1 MTNPYEH
8 PGVENN
14 LPALVGEVV
23 DPHAHTGHQAEPPV
37 AEERLE
43 ILPDVDAAVEA
54 MGTTHEQLGQF
65 LQGFTDAVK
74 SGAVESTYV
83 HFKGFSPSHAYT
95 FKDETGSHDSYA
107 LLRSDYHV
115 CTHCNPDAEQW
126 WTLVSFTT
134 GDTLD
139 FADSHPRR
147 IAEQGEYTSERSG
160 HQFISPERI
169 GEIAGIKEHSFGA
182 DDPVVEMLAAS
193 SAPDTG
199 LFKPVTL
206 RTRDQIDRFGGI
218 LSLGHPATEH
228 TRVTLGFD
236 SATDMFAY
244 FGEYGVEWLLKAT
257 HDVDVP
263 ETPAPIMTDNYDGL
277 RAVLSRIGTW
287 GPERRDQLLS
297 LIEYV
302 DVRGVEEWAR
312 PGNIQ
317 SLIWSSVKFNDEGGY
332 EVTADANLA
341 RKILC
346 DQWDF
351 VAGIYKA
358 ADGMYIEGGEQKL
371 GEERA
376 TPFQKARLD
385 EDKARVYAEVFSDV
399 LMPVVEQARHDLQI
413 PADIPQTDQVMHL
426 FTRHQLFEKALR
438 IARDKDV
445 QAQRPDVTVPQWAHA
460 CEVLDDVRFS
470 GRKIE
475 DWDVPAEGQAVLGG
489 YGLDVERIVRL
500 LKSAPGMSSEQILRD
515 AYRNH
520 FPAIRLGAGLFDL
533 LDLGRP
539 SSFIEEWT
547 RGQY

>member
-1 MTNPYEH
+1 MINPHEH
-8 PGVENN
+8 PNIEGT
-14 LPALVGEVV
+14 LPALSGEIV
-23 DPHAHTGHQAEPPV
+23 DPHAHANHQAEPPIV
-37 AEERLE
+37 EEHLE
-43 ILPDVDAAVEA
+43 LPPDVDAAVEA
-54 MGTTHEQLGQF
+54 MGTTHEELGRF
-65 LQGFTDAVK
+65 LQGFTDAAK
-74 SGAVESTYV
+74 SGAVESAYV
-83 HFKGFSPSHAYT
+83 HFKGFSPSHAYA
-95 FKDETGSHDSYA
+95 FKDETGNHDAYA
-107 LLRSDYHV
+107 LLRSDYRV
-115 CTHCNPDAEQW
+115 CAHCNPDTEQW
-126 WTLVSFTT
+126 WTLVSFET

-160 HQFISPERI
+160 HRFISPERI
-169 GEIAGIKEHSFGA
+169 AEMAGVKEHSFGA
-182 DDPVVEMLAAS
+182 EDPVVEMLAAS
-193 SAPDTG
+193 SAPEIG

-236 SATDMFAY
+236 SASDMFAY

-257 HDVDVP
+257 HDIDVP
-263 ETPAPIMTDNYDGL
+263 EAPVPIVTDNYDGL
-277 RAVLSRIGTW
+277 RAILSRIGTW
-287 GPERRDQLLS
+287 GPDRRDYLLS
-297 LIEYV
+297 LIQYV

-317 SLIWSSVKFNDEGGY
+317 SLIWSSVKFNEDGGY
-332 EVTADANLA
+332 EVTDDANLA

-346 DQWDF
+346 NQWDF

-376 TPFQKARLD
+376 TPFQRLRLD
-385 EDKARVYAEVFSDV
+385 ENKARVYAEVFSYI

-413 PADIPQTDQVMHL
+413 PADIPQVDQILHL

-438 IARDKDV
+438 ISRDENV
-445 QAQRPDVTVPQWAHA
+445 QAHRPDMTVPQWARA
-460 CEVLDDVRFS
+460 CEVLDSVRFS

-475 DWDVPAEGQAVLGG
+475 DWDVPTDGQAVLEG
-489 YGLDVERIVRL
+489 YGLDVERIGRL
-500 LKSAPGMSSEQILRD
+500 LKGAPGMSSEQILRD
-515 AYRNH
+515 AYRST
-520 FPAIRLGAGLFDL
+520 RGLGTNLLSL

-539 SSFIEEWT
+539 SSFIEEWSR
-547 RGQY
+547 RG